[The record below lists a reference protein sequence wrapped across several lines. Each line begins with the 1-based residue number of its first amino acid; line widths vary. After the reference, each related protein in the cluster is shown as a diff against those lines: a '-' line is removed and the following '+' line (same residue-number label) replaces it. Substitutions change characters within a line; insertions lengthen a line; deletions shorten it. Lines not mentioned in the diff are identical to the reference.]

1 MSLEILI
8 FQSFN
13 HFSEPS
19 SRLGKMF
26 GRDSGT
32 EETKNSRY
40 VKIRIVMARK
50 IFYLNGVWRQTPLQ
64 TSIAI
69 TATTLYLKVM
79 TS

>member
-1 MSLEILI
+1 MSLKILI

-40 VKIRIVMARK
+40 VKIRVVMENDIIRSNLMIV
-50 IFYLNGVWRQTPLQ
+50 
-64 TSIAI
+64 
-69 TATTLYLKVM
+69 
-79 TS
+79 